1 MLLFQPP
8 LRGGRLR
15 QGEHRIDHRRD
26 LAFIDQAGD
35 IGELAAVGLDLQH
48 HRSHSARRCL
58 LLRWFC
64 GCRDK
69 DASGLERTKRAIL
82 GFAADEIEHQIK
94 VVSRSEEHTSEL
106 QSLMRIS
113 YAVFC
118 LNKKNKLIKI

>member
-82 GFAADEIEHQIK
+82 GF
-94 VVSRSEEHTSEL
+94 RSEEHTSEL

-113 YAVFC
+113 YAVCC
-118 LNKKNKLIKI
+118 LKKKKQTIITTN